1 MDTVIRENREEYM
14 RSLREWL
21 RETENNAPEE
31 MSRFFEERIEGYEEH
46 MSLWQKAY
54 ERFAELLPASC
65 REILDLGC
73 GTGLEIGEIWKRDP
87 GVAVTGID
95 LCRSMLDRLQ
105 KKYGQGPLT
114 VICGDYLKCDL
125 GRDRWDAV
133 ISFESLHHFL
143 PGQKLLLYRRIWE
156 SLRDGGE
163 FLLGDYIACCPQEEE
178 LLREA
183 CLKKRERFQILED
196 EYVHFDIPLTE
207 EHEIR
212 LLNQAGF
219 FEVSV
224 TDSIEGATILRA
236 ERRRR

>member
-1 MDTVIRENREEYM
+1 METVIRENREEYM
-14 RSLREWL
+14 QSLRKWL

-31 MSRFFEERIEGYEEH
+31 MSRFFEER
-46 MSLWQKAY
+46 
-54 ERFAELLPASC
+54 
-65 REILDLGC
+65 
-73 GTGLEIGEIWKRDP
+73 
-87 GVAVTGID
+87 
-95 LCRSMLDRLQ
+95 LDRLQ

-163 FLLGDYIACCPQEEE
+163 FLLGDYIACCPQEEA

-183 CLKKRERFQILED
+183 CLKKRERFQIPED

-224 TDSIEGATILRA
+224 ADSIEGATILRA